1 MTAKKIRKREQ
12 THIVC
17 LHAVGKYE
25 KVESVNT
32 QSDYEKRL
40 KIERVG
46 N

>member
-1 MTAKKIRKREQ
+1 MIAKKKRKREQ

-17 LHAVGKYE
+17 LHAVGKYG

-32 QSDYEKRL
+32 QSDYEKWL